1 MRLCFTCATKA
12 EQALKKGQVIMEEW
26 MVIAILDRSA
36 GNAEVG
42 EMWQETKV
50 FDNNTTLLEVLKW
63 ANNKHNCTQQIEMF
77 RGNLKLTIA
86 Q

>member
-1 MRLCFTCATKA
+1 MK
-12 EQALKKGQVIMEEW
+12 EW
-26 MVIAILDRSA
+26 EVIAILDRSA
-36 GNAEVG
+36 GNESVG

-50 FDNNTTLLEVLKW
+50 FDQKATLFDVLKW
-63 ANNKHNCTQQIEMF
+63 ASTKSNPAQPFGLF